1 MKSLFT
7 IVKFTAKEYI
17 KKKSFIVVNA
27 IMLLI
32 IVALCNVPNLINAFG
47 SGEDDDKLKV
57 QVIDTENILNASTQM
72 FNEIGL
78 DYDIEYFNNKQLD
91 DVKKAISD
99 EEIDI
104 AIALKKVDNTV
115 TFDFIVKKDDAF
127 SDNQTT
133 ADIFSNIIKSVN
145 TNRLLLQE
153 NASPELIQAV
163 NVPITYEIQGLED
176 NEGNQNFMIAM
187 VSSFILFFAVYFY
200 GYSVSTSVSSE
211 KTSRV
216 METLVTSTTPTKIVV
231 GKTIAMGLVGL
242 GQLVGLILVAIA
254 SYKLFIP
261 SDFDIVSKILSN
273 LSISVTDVLI
283 CLVYFVL
290 GYTVYAF
297 LSAVTGATVSK
308 VEDVQSASTPISLI
322 ALISF
327 YLAYFTS
334 TMPNSSA
341 SQFASIFPF
350 SAAFSMPGRILA
362 GAVTGGEIVT
372 SIIVLIVTAV
382 ILAMIS
388 IKVYSA
394 ATLHYGDRL
403 KIKDLFRLYKQK

>member
-1 MKSLFT
+1 MKNLLT
-7 IVKFTAKEYI
+7 IVKFTVKEYI
-17 KKKSFIVVNA
+17 KKKSFIVTNA
-27 IMLLI
+27 IMVLI
-32 IVALCNVPNLINAFG
+32 IIALCNIPNLINAFG
-47 SGEDDDKLKV
+47 SGEDNGKLKV
-57 QVIDTENILNASTQM
+57 QIVDNENVLNASSEL
-72 FNEIGL
+72 FNQIGL
-78 DYDIEYFNNKQLD
+78 DYDIEYFTNKSLD
-91 DVKKAISD
+91 DVKKAIND
-99 EEIDI
+99 EEIDA
-104 AIALKKVDNTV
+104 AISLKKVDGTV
-115 TFDFIVKKDDAF
+115 VFDYIVKKDDAF
-127 SDNQTT
+127 SEHQTT

-145 TNRLLLQE
+145 TNRLLLEE

-163 NVPITYEIQGLED
+163 NVPITYEIQGLEED
-176 NEGNQNFMIAM
+176 GGNQNFMIAM

-216 METLVTSTTPTKIVV
+216 METLVTSTTPTKIVI

-242 GQLVGLILVAIA
+242 GQLVGLILVAIV
-254 SYKLFIP
+254 SYKIFIP
-261 SDFDIVSKILSN
+261 ENFDVISKIVAGLN
-273 LSISVTDVLI
+273 INVVDVLI

-297 LSAVTGATVSK
+297 LSAVTGATISK

-341 SQFASIFPF
+341 SKFASIFPF
-350 SAAFSMPGRILA
+350 SSAFSMPGRILA

-372 SIIVLIVTAV
+372 SIMVLIVTAV

-394 ATLHYGDRL
+394 AILHYGNRL
-403 KIKDLFRLYKQK
+403 KLKDLFKLYKQK

>member
-1 MKSLFT
+1 MRSLFT

-27 IMLLI
+27 IMILI
-32 IVALCNVPNLINAFG
+32 IVALCNVPNLIKTFG
-47 SGEDDDKLKV
+47 SEDDEKLKV
-57 QVIDTENILNASTQM
+57 QVIDNENILNASSEM
-72 FNEIGL
+72 FNEIDL
-78 DYDIEYFNNKQLD
+78 DYDIEYFNNKSLD

-99 EEIDI
+99 EEIDV
-104 AIALKKVDNTV
+104 AITLKKVDNTV
-115 TFDFIVKKDDAF
+115 TFDYIIKKYNGF
-127 SDNQTT
+127 SDNETT
-133 ADIFSNIIKSVN
+133 ANIFSNIIKSVN
-145 TNRLLLQE
+145 TNKLLLQE

-163 NVPITYEIQGLED
+163 NVPITYEITSLEEND
-176 NEGNQNFMIAM
+176 GNQNFMIAM

-200 GYSVSTSVSSE
+200 GNSVSTSVSSE

-216 METLVTSTTPTKIVV
+216 METLVTSTTPTKIVI

-261 SDFDIVSKILSN
+261 SDFDVVSKIISN
-273 LSISVTDVLI
+273 LNINVADVLI
-283 CLVYFVL
+283 CLVYFIL

-308 VEDVQSASTPISLI
+308 AEDVQSASTPISLI

-362 GAVTGGEIVT
+362 GAVTGGEIVI

>member
-27 IMLLI
+27 IMILI

-57 QVIDTENILNASTQM
+57 QIVDNENILNASSEM

-78 DYDIEYFNNKQLD
+78 DYDIEYFNNKQLE

-99 EEIDI
+99 EKIDI

-115 TFDFIVKKDDAF
+115 AFDFIVKKDDAF

-242 GQLVGLILVAIA
+242 GQLVGLILVAIV

-273 LSISVTDVLI
+273 LSIGVTDVLI
-283 CLVYFVL
+283 CLIYFVL

-334 TMPNSSA
+334 TTPNSSA

>member
-27 IMLLI
+27 IMVLI
-32 IVALCNVPNLINAFG
+32 IVALCNVPNLINTFS
-47 SGEDDDKLKV
+47 SGEENEKLKV
-57 QVIDTENILNASTQM
+57 QIIDNENILNASSEM

-78 DYDIEYFNNKQLD
+78 DYDIEYFKDKSLD

-104 AIALKKVDNTV
+104 AISLKKADNTV
-115 TFDFIVKKDDAF
+115 AFDYIVKKDDAF

-176 NEGNQNFMIAM
+176 NAGNQNFMIAM

-283 CLVYFVL
+283 CLIYFIL

-308 VEDVQSASTPISLI
+308 AEDVQSASTPISLI

-334 TMPNSSA
+334 TVPYSSA

-350 SAAFSMPGRILA
+350 SSAFSMPRKNTCRGSNRWRNSNFNY
-362 GAVTGGEIVT
+362 
-372 SIIVLIVTAV
+372 SINCNCCNFSNDFNKSVFSSNFALW
-382 ILAMIS
+382 
-388 IKVYSA
+388 
-394 ATLHYGDRL
+394 G
-403 KIKDLFRLYKQK
+403 

>member
-27 IMLLI
+27 IMILI

-57 QVIDTENILNASTQM
+57 QIVDNENILNASSEM

-78 DYDIEYFNNKQLD
+78 DYDIEYFNNKQLE

-115 TFDFIVKKDDAF
+115 AFDFIVKKDDAF

-273 LSISVTDVLI
+273 LSIGVTDVLI
-283 CLVYFVL
+283 CLIYFVL

-334 TMPNSSA
+334 TTPNSSA

>member
-27 IMLLI
+27 IMILI

-57 QVIDTENILNASTQM
+57 QIIDNENILNASSEM

-78 DYDIEYFNNKQLD
+78 DYDIEYFNNKQLE

-104 AIALKKVDNTV
+104 AIALKKADNTV
-115 TFDFIVKKDDAF
+115 VFDFIVKKDNAF

-273 LSISVTDVLI
+273 LSIGVTDVLI
-283 CLVYFVL
+283 CLIYFVL

-334 TMPNSSA
+334 TTPNSSA

>member
-1 MKSLFT
+1 MKNLLT
-7 IVKFTAKEYI
+7 IVKFTVKEYI
-17 KKKSFIVVNA
+17 KKKSFIVTNA
-27 IMLLI
+27 IMVLI
-32 IVALCNVPNLINAFG
+32 IIALCNIPNLINAFG
-47 SGEDDDKLKV
+47 SGEDNGKLKV
-57 QVIDTENILNASTQM
+57 QIVDNENVLNASSEL
-72 FNEIGL
+72 FNQIGL
-78 DYDIEYFNNKQLD
+78 DYDIEYFTNKSLD
-91 DVKKAISD
+91 DVKKAIND
-99 EEIDI
+99 EEIDA
-104 AIALKKVDNTV
+104 AISLKKVDGTV
-115 TFDFIVKKDDAF
+115 VFDYIVKKDDAF
-127 SDNQTT
+127 SEHQTT

-145 TNRLLLQE
+145 TNRLLLEE

-163 NVPITYEIQGLED
+163 NVPITYEIQGLEED
-176 NEGNQNFMIAM
+176 GGNQNFMIAM

-216 METLVTSTTPTKIVV
+216 METLVTSTTPTKIVI

-242 GQLVGLILVAIA
+242 GQLVGLILVAIV
-254 SYKLFIP
+254 SYKIFIP
-261 SDFDIVSKILSN
+261 ENFDLISKIVAGLN
-273 LSISVTDVLI
+273 INVVDVLI

-297 LSAVTGATVSK
+297 LSAVTGATISK

-341 SQFASIFPF
+341 SKFASIFPF
-350 SAAFSMPGRILA
+350 SSAFSMPGRILA

-394 ATLHYGDRL
+394 AILHYGNRL
-403 KIKDLFRLYKQK
+403 KLKDLFKLYKQK

>member
-1 MKSLFT
+1 MIEK
-7 IVKFTAKEYI
+7 VKEYI
-17 KKKSFIVVNA
+17 KKKSFIVTNA
-27 IMLLI
+27 IMVLI
-32 IVALCNVPNLINAFG
+32 IIALCNIPNLINAFG
-47 SGEDDDKLKV
+47 SGEDNGKLKV
-57 QVIDTENILNASTQM
+57 QIVDNENVLNASSEL
-72 FNEIGL
+72 FNQIGL
-78 DYDIEYFNNKQLD
+78 DYDIEYFTNKSLD
-91 DVKKAISD
+91 DVKKAIND
-99 EEIDI
+99 EEIDA
-104 AIALKKVDNTV
+104 AISLKKVDGTV
-115 TFDFIVKKDDAF
+115 VFDYIVKKDDAF
-127 SDNQTT
+127 SEHQTT

-145 TNRLLLQE
+145 TNRLLLEE

-163 NVPITYEIQGLED
+163 NVPITYEIQGLEED
-176 NEGNQNFMIAM
+176 GGNQNFMIAM

-216 METLVTSTTPTKIVV
+216 METLVTSTTPTKIVI

-242 GQLVGLILVAIA
+242 GQLVGLILVAIV
-254 SYKLFIP
+254 SYKIFIP
-261 SDFDIVSKILSN
+261 ENFDLISKIVAGLN
-273 LSISVTDVLI
+273 INVVDVLI

-297 LSAVTGATVSK
+297 LSAVTGATISK

-341 SQFASIFPF
+341 SKFASIFPF
-350 SAAFSMPGRILA
+350 SSAFSMPGRILA

-394 ATLHYGDRL
+394 AILHYGNRL
-403 KIKDLFRLYKQK
+403 KLKDLFKLYKQK

>member
-27 IMLLI
+27 IMILI

-47 SGEDDDKLKV
+47 SGEGDDKLKV
-57 QVIDTENILNASTQM
+57 QIVDNENILNASSEM

-78 DYDIEYFNNKQLD
+78 DYDIEYFNNKQLE

-115 TFDFIVKKDDAF
+115 AFDFIVKKDDAF

-242 GQLVGLILVAIA
+242 GQLVGLILVAIV

-273 LSISVTDVLI
+273 LSIGVTDVLI
-283 CLVYFVL
+283 CLIYFIL

-334 TMPNSSA
+334 TTPNSSA

>member
-27 IMLLI
+27 IMILI
-32 IVALCNVPNLINAFG
+32 IVALCNVPNLINAFS
-47 SGEDDDKLKV
+47 SGEEDEKLKV
-57 QVIDTENILNASTQM
+57 QIIDNENVLNASSEM

-78 DYDIEYFNNKQLD
+78 DYDIEYFNNKSLD

-104 AIALKKVDNTV
+104 AISLKKVDNTV
-115 TFDFIVKKDDAF
+115 AFDYIVKEDDAF
-127 SDNQTT
+127 SDNKTT

-145 TNRLLLQE
+145 TNRLLLEE
-153 NASPELIQAV
+153 NASPELIRAV
-163 NVPITYEIQGLED
+163 NVPITYEIQGLEEND
-176 NEGNQNFMIAM
+176 GNQNFMIAM

-261 SDFDIVSKILSN
+261 SDFDFISKMLSG
-273 LSISVTDVLI
+273 LSINVADVLI
-283 CLVYFVL
+283 CLVYFIL

-308 VEDVQSASTPISLI
+308 AEDVQSASTPISLI

-350 SAAFSMPGRILA
+350 SSAFSMPGRILA

-403 KIKDLFRLYKQK
+403 KIKDLFKLYKQK

>member
-1 MKSLFT
+1 MKNLFT
-7 IVKFTAKEYI
+7 IVKFTAKEYV

-27 IMLLI
+27 IMVLI
-32 IVALCNVPNLINAFG
+32 IVALCNVPNIIKAIG
-47 SGEDDDKLKV
+47 PDEEDQKLKV
-57 QVIDTENILNASTQM
+57 QIVDNENILNASTDM
-72 FNEIGL
+72 FNQIGL
-78 DYDIEYFNNKQLD
+78 DYNIEYFNDKSLD
-91 DVKKAISD
+91 DVKKAITD

-104 AIALKKVDNTV
+104 AISLKKTDGNVS
-115 TFDFIVKKDDAF
+115 FDYIVKEDDVF
-127 SDNQTT
+127 SDNKTT

-163 NVPITYEIQGLED
+163 NIPITYEIQGLEEND
-176 NEGNQNFMIAM
+176 GNQNFMIAM

-200 GYSVSTSVSSE
+200 GNSVSTSVSSE

-216 METLVTSTTPTKIVV
+216 METLVTSTSPTKIVI

-242 GQLVGLILVAIA
+242 GQLVGLILVAVV
-254 SYKLFIP
+254 SYKIFIP
-261 SDFDIVSKILSN
+261 SDFDVVSKIISN
-273 LSISVTDVLI
+273 LNINVVDVLI
-283 CLVYFVL
+283 CLVYFIL
-290 GYTVYAF
+290 GYTVYAL

-308 VEDVQSASTPISLI
+308 AEDIQSASMPISMI

-334 TMPNSSA
+334 TVPYSSA

-350 SAAFSMPGRILA
+350 SSAFSMPGRILA

-382 ILAMIS
+382 ILAIIS

-403 KIKDLFRLYKQK
+403 KLKDLFKLYKQK

>member
-27 IMLLI
+27 IMILI

-57 QVIDTENILNASTQM
+57 QIIDNENILNASSEM

-78 DYDIEYFNNKQLD
+78 DYDIEYFNNKQLE
-91 DVKKAISD
+91 DVKQAISN

-153 NASPELIQAV
+153 NASPELIQAI

-273 LSISVTDVLI
+273 LSIGVTDVLI
-283 CLVYFVL
+283 CLIYFVL

-334 TMPNSSA
+334 TTPNSSA

>member
-1 MKSLFT
+1 MKNLLT
-7 IVKFTAKEYI
+7 IVKFTVKEYI
-17 KKKSFIVVNA
+17 KKKSFIIVNA
-27 IMLLI
+27 IMVLI
-32 IVALCNVPNLINAFG
+32 IIAICNIPNLINAFG
-47 SGEDDDKLKV
+47 SGEEEQKLKV
-57 QVIDTENILNASTQM
+57 QIVDNENVLNASSEM
-72 FNEIGL
+72 FNQIGL
-78 DYDIEYFNNKQLD
+78 DYDIEYFNDKSLD
-91 DVKKAISD
+91 DVKKAIND
-99 EEIDI
+99 EEIDA
-104 AIALKKVDNTV
+104 AISLKKVDGTV
-115 TFDFIVKKDDAF
+115 VFDYIVKKDDAF
-127 SDNQTT
+127 SDHKIT

-145 TNRLLLQE
+145 TNRLLLEE

-163 NVPITYEIQGLED
+163 NVPITYEIQGLEEND
-176 NEGNQNFMIAM
+176 GNQNFMIAM

-216 METLVTSTTPTKIVV
+216 METLVTSTTPTKIVI

-242 GQLVGLILVAIA
+242 GQLVGLILVAVI
-254 SYKLFIP
+254 SYKVFIP
-261 SDFDIVSKILSN
+261 SNFDIISKLVVGLNIN
-273 LSISVTDVLI
+273 AVDVLI

-341 SQFASIFPF
+341 SKFASIFPF
-350 SAAFSMPGRILA
+350 SSAFSMPGRILA
-362 GAVTGGEIVT
+362 GAVSGGEIVT

-388 IKVYSA
+388 IRVYSA
-394 ATLHYGDRL
+394 AILHYGNRL
-403 KIKDLFRLYKQK
+403 KIKDLFKLYKQK

>member
-27 IMLLI
+27 IMILI

-47 SGEDDDKLKV
+47 SGEGDDKLKV
-57 QVIDTENILNASTQM
+57 QIVDNENILNASSEM

-78 DYDIEYFNNKQLD
+78 DYDIEYFNNKQLE

-115 TFDFIVKKDDAF
+115 AFDFIVKKDDAF

-242 GQLVGLILVAIA
+242 GQLVGLILVAIV

-273 LSISVTDVLI
+273 LSIGVTDVLI
-283 CLVYFVL
+283 CLIYFVL

-334 TMPNSSA
+334 TTPNSSA

>member
-1 MKSLFT
+1 MKNLFT
-7 IVKFTAKEYI
+7 IVKFTAKEYV

-27 IMLLI
+27 IMVLI
-32 IVALCNVPNLINAFG
+32 IVALCNVPNIIKAIGPSEENQ
-47 SGEDDDKLKV
+47 KLKV
-57 QVIDTENILNASTQM
+57 QIVDNENILNASTDM
-72 FNEIGL
+72 FNQIGL
-78 DYDIEYFNNKQLD
+78 DYNIEYFNDKSLD
-91 DVKKAISD
+91 DVKKAITD

-104 AIALKKVDNTV
+104 AISLKKTDGNVS
-115 TFDFIVKKDDAF
+115 FDYIVKEDDAF
-127 SDNQTT
+127 SDNKTT

-163 NVPITYEIQGLED
+163 NIPITYEIQGLEEND
-176 NEGNQNFMIAM
+176 GNQNFMIAM

-200 GYSVSTSVSSE
+200 GNSVSTSVSSE

-216 METLVTSTTPTKIVV
+216 METLVTSTSPTKIVI

-242 GQLVGLILVAIA
+242 GQLVGLILVAVV
-254 SYKLFIP
+254 SYKIFIP
-261 SDFDIVSKILSN
+261 SDFDVVSKIISN
-273 LSISVTDVLI
+273 LNINVVDVLI
-283 CLVYFVL
+283 CLVYFIL

-308 VEDVQSASTPISLI
+308 AEDIQSASMPISMI

-350 SAAFSMPGRILA
+350 SSAFSMPGRILA
-362 GAVTGGEIVT
+362 GAVTGGEIVI

-382 ILAMIS
+382 ILAIIS

-403 KIKDLFRLYKQK
+403 KLKDLFKLYKQK

>member
-27 IMLLI
+27 IMILI
-32 IVALCNVPNLINAFG
+32 IVALCNVPNLINAFS
-47 SGEDDDKLKV
+47 SGEEEEKLKV
-57 QVIDTENILNASTQM
+57 QIVDNENILNASTDM

-78 DYDIEYFNNKQLD
+78 DYDIEYFNDKSLD
-91 DVKKAISD
+91 DVKKAITD
-99 EEIDI
+99 EEIDV
-104 AIALKKVDNTV
+104 AISLKKVDNTV
-115 TFDFIVKKDDAF
+115 AFDYIVKEDNAF
-127 SDNQTT
+127 SDDKTT

-145 TNRLLLQE
+145 TNRLLLEE
-153 NASPELIQAV
+153 NATPELIQAV
-163 NVPITYEIQGLED
+163 NMPIEYEIQGLED
-176 NEGNQNFMIAM
+176 ANGNQNFAIAM
-187 VSSFILFFAVYFY
+187 TTSFILFFAVYFY
-200 GYSVSTSVSSE
+200 GYSVSTSVASE

-216 METLVTSTTPTKIVV
+216 METLVTSTTPTKIVI

-242 GQLVGLILVAIA
+242 GQLVGLILVAVV
-254 SYKLFIP
+254 SYKIFIP
-261 SDFDIVSKILSN
+261 SDFDFLSKISSN
-273 LSISVTDVLI
+273 LSINVADVLI

-308 VEDVQSASTPISLI
+308 AEDVQAASTPISLI

-341 SQFASIFPF
+341 SKFASIFPF

-382 ILAMIS
+382 VLAMIS

>member
-27 IMLLI
+27 IMVLI
-32 IVALCNVPNLINAFG
+32 IVALCNVPNIINAFA
-47 SGEDDDKLKV
+47 SDEEDQKLKV
-57 QVIDTENILNASTQM
+57 QIVDNENILNASTDM
-72 FNEIGL
+72 FNQIGL
-78 DYDIEYFNNKQLD
+78 DYDIEYFNNKSLD

-104 AIALKKVDNTV
+104 ALSLKKVDNTV
-115 TFDFIVKKDDAF
+115 AFDYIVKEDDAF

-145 TNRLLLQE
+145 TNRLLLEE

-163 NVPITYEIQGLED
+163 NVPITYEIQGLEEND
-176 NEGNQNFMIAM
+176 GNQNFMIAM
-187 VSSFILFFAVYFY
+187 VSSFILFFAIYFY
-200 GYSVSTSVSSE
+200 GNSVSTSVSSE

-216 METLVTSTTPTKIVV
+216 METLVTSTSPSKIVI

-242 GQLVGLILVAIA
+242 GQLVGLILVAVI
-254 SYKLFIP
+254 SYKIFIP
-261 SDFDIVSKILSN
+261 SDFDFLSKILSN
-273 LSISVTDVLI
+273 LNINVVDVLI
-283 CLVYFVL
+283 CLVYFIL

-308 VEDVQSASTPISLI
+308 AEDIQSASMPISLI

-350 SAAFSMPGRILA
+350 SSAFSMPGRILA

-403 KIKDLFRLYKQK
+403 KIKDLFKLYKQK